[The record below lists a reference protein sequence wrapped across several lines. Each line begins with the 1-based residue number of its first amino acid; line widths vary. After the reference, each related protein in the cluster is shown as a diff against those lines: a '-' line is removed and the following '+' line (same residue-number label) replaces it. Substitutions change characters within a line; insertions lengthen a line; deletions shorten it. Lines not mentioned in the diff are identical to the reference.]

1 VKATV
6 PASSAN
12 LGPGFD
18 ALGLALGLYISVS
31 VELSDALQVSSSGE
45 GAGLFDDERHLAVK
59 VAKEVVGHD
68 RLAIHVES
76 EIPLARGLGSSA
88 ALAVAAAAAAG
99 SPDPLAVAAKIDG
112 HPENAAASVLG
123 GLVGATTLGSRV
135 RAARLALDPDL
146 QFVVFIPDHELRTE
160 DARSVLP
167 ETYSRQDVAFNLGR
181 MALLLGGLGDHRL
194 LTPQAME
201 DRLHQ
206 PYRLALFPQSQAI
219 MDAAVEAGAL
229 GACWSGAGPSLIA
242 VTLASTTGPV
252 LAAMQA
258 SQEQLSVP
266 GSVRAL
272 EADHVGLQL
281 DSAR

>member
-1 VKATV
+1 MKATV

-18 ALGLALGLYISVS
+18 ALGLALSLYLSVTITPS
-31 VELSDALQVSSSGE
+31 DELVVTSSGE

-59 VAKEVVGHD
+59 VAREVVGHD

-99 SPDPLAVAAKIDG
+99 SPDPLAVAAKVDG

-123 GLVGATTLGSRV
+123 GLVGAASMPRGV
-135 RAARLALDPDL
+135 RAARLGLDPEL
-146 QFVVFIPDHELRTE
+146 RFVVAIPEMELKTE

-167 ETYSRQDVAFNLGR
+167 DSYSREDASFNLSR
-181 MALLLGGLGDHRL
+181 MALLLGGLADHRVL
-194 LTPQAME
+194 RAEAFE

-206 PYRLALFPQSQAI
+206 PYREALFPASRDV
-219 MDAAVEAGAL
+219 MDAAVFAGAL
-229 GACWSGAGPSLIA
+229 GSCWSGAGPTLIA
-242 VTLASTTGPV
+242 VALASTAGAVAT
-252 LAAMQA
+252 AMEDAMA
-258 SQEQLSVP
+258 SGGVA
-266 GSVRAL
+266 GTVRPL
-272 EADHVGLQL
+272 EADHAGLKL
-281 DSAR
+281 DG